1 MKLPNIYVLIYFKE
15 KKTNNY
21 KLSMEIGT
29 IIVGKVM
36 VYYKSTDKYTHG
48 HTVCSLLQFSD
59 MLVCVCVVVG
69 NH

>member
-1 MKLPNIYVLIYFKE
+1 
-15 KKTNNY
+15 
-21 KLSMEIGT
+21 MEIGT

-48 HTVCSLLQFSD
+48 HAVCSLLQFSD